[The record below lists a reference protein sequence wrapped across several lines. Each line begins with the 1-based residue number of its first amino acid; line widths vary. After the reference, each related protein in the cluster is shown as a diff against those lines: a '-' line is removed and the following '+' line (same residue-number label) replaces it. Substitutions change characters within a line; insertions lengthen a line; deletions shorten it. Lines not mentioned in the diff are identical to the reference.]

1 MAIVLHGIPIIY
13 TPQISNRTVGL
24 MFKNFIT
31 GFFVGLANIVPGVS
45 GGTFL
50 LIFGIYDRTIGAI
63 NNMLPVLKTMM
74 VTLPRLLKQ
83 ESRADAG
90 KELMTALAKSN
101 LVFLLTIMIGSGT
114 AIIVLSQL
122 IKYLLEHHLS
132 PTYGL
137 FFGFILISIAIP
149 FKMIRKRT
157 PLLLFSFLLGA
168 GATIAITAAVNPYDK
183 VIGKSAIYAK
193 KFIMHA
199 EPEATADNIVAPPGK
214 LHLQGKYSTREY
226 VYAFFCG
233 AIGVSAMVLPGIS
246 GSLVLILM
254 GEYFEVVSA
263 IANLRTLQLDY
274 PLFLALF
281 ALGMVVGI
289 VVFARL
295 VNYIFSRFHDHTMS
309 LLTGL
314 VAGSLYALWPFKQFA
329 TADIYTKVNGTITLV
344 KDMVIQT
351 NRNTLPSLN
360 ETAVSTFVAMVAGA
374 VIMVVLFR
382 FESKKE

>member
-1 MAIVLHGIPIIY
+1 
-13 TPQISNRTVGL
+13 

-31 GFFVGLANIVPGVS
+31 GFFVGLANIIPGVS

-63 NNMLPVLKTMM
+63 NNLFPVLKAMLSA
-74 VTLPRLLKQ
+74 LPRLLKH
-83 ESRADAG
+83 ESRADAS
-90 KELMTALAKSN
+90 KELGAALIKSN
-101 LVFLLTIMIGSGT
+101 LGFLLTIMIGAGT
-114 AIIVLSQL
+114 AILVLSQL
-122 IKYLLEHHLS
+122 MKYLLEYHLS

-157 PLLLFSFLLGA
+157 PLLLLSFLLGA
-168 GATIAITAAVNPYDK
+168 GATIAVTAAVNPYDK
-183 VIGKSAIYAK
+183 VIGKSAIYAQ
-193 KFIMHA
+193 KFTTQTPTEAAA
-199 EPEATADNIVAPPGK
+199 ESTTATYGK
-214 LHLQGKYSTREY
+214 LHFQGRYSAREY
-226 VYAFFCG
+226 AYAFFCG
-233 AIGVSAMVLPGIS
+233 AIGVSAMILPGIS

-274 PLFLALF
+274 PLFLLLF
-281 ALGMVVGI
+281 ALGMVAGI

-295 VNYIFSRFHDHTMS
+295 VNFVFARLHDHTMS

-329 TADIYTKVNGTITLV
+329 SADVYTKVNGTITLV
-344 KDMVIQT
+344 KNMVIQT
-351 NRNTLPSLN
+351 NRNILPSLDA
-360 ETAVSTFVAMVAGA
+360 TAFATALALVIGA
-374 VIMVVLFR
+374 VIMVVLFQ
-382 FESKKE
+382 FERKEE